1 MHLFVKV
8 YSPIYNV
15 HTFLYWGCVL
25 TSKTLNFI
33 TFHYTIRSIWTPYI
47 PYESY
52 TLLFIVRISNTF
64 LILIVQGRPFTCLF
78 KNRTGLFYF
87 LKAYYTHT
95 FQISTGLFYFSEGLL
110 HIPISDYYRPV
121 LIFRRSIT
129 HTHFTLLQACSI
141 FK

>member
-52 TLLFIVRISNTF
+52 TLLFNVRISNTF

-87 LKAYYTHT
+87 
-95 FQISTGLFYFSEGLL
+95 SGGLL
-110 HIPISDYYRPV
+110 HLPISDYYRPV

-141 FK
+141 FKQLMYLYGPDRTN

>member
-25 TSKTLNFI
+25 QTKRQFFI
-33 TFHYTIRSIWTPYI
+33 TVYYTIGTICTPYI

-52 TLLFIVRISNTF
+52 KILFNVRIFRLFHILKVLMSTF
-64 LILIVQGRPFTCLF
+64 
-78 KNRTGLFYF
+78 
-87 LKAYYTHT
+87 
-95 FQISTGLFYFSEGLL
+95 
-110 HIPISDYYRPV
+110 HIPI
-121 LIFRRSIT
+121 FRRPIT
-129 HTHFTLLQACSI
+129 RARFRLVQACSFFRRPITLTHFKLLQACTI